1 MLLSVRACKRYN
13 RSIGAKY
20 MYEQNCT
27 FDNIN
32 ISISAI
38 KWYINSFVPCFLV
51 QIIEAKY
58 VITNRCTDKVFGQ
71 KLFTHQHFS
80 HVGKSI
86 LIIEFLLET

>member
-38 KWYINSFVPCFLV
+38 K
-51 QIIEAKY
+51 
-58 VITNRCTDKVFGQ
+58 
-71 KLFTHQHFS
+71 
-80 HVGKSI
+80 
-86 LIIEFLLET
+86 